1 MSKNIRIANKLM
13 KFMEEGKYDTET
25 LQALGI
31 IAGYASV
38 KHKKLEDEIRCSIAS
53 LIMDDADGRLIM
65 FRLNIGY

>member
-31 IAGYASV
+31 IAGYAST
-38 KHKKLEDEIRCSIAS
+38 KHKKLEDEIRCSIAA
-53 LIMDDADGRLIM
+53 LIMDDADGQLIM
-65 FRLNIGY
+65 FRLTMGF

>member
-1 MSKNIRIANKLM
+1 MGKNIRIANKLM

-53 LIMDDADGRLIM
+53 LIMDDADGRVILY
-65 FRLNIGY
+65 RLEMGY